1 METRIENFTESI
13 KQKFDLK
20 EVEAKIYSPLT
31 LAYVGDGVYELII
44 RTLLLNEG
52 NAPVHKLHK
61 KASAYVK
68 AATQAEMMTE
78 IEQQLTQEEMAVYKR
93 GRNAKSYSSAKNATI
108 SEYRHATG
116 FEALIGFLYLEGRYE
131 RMMDLVKVGL
141 ERLKEN
147 EI

>member
-20 EVEAKIYSPLT
+20 EVEAKTYSPLT

-68 AATQAEMMTE
+68 AASQAEMMTE